1 MLLASKYD
9 QVSMFINDQSNSWL
23 VQITFCLVIN
33 AFVWNTHSIIV
44 LPPRTHKQY
53 RTHKLAYPGDDI
65 RGCALTLWFWLLILA
80 NSNLWKGDIQKVPGE
95 TTYALIVVVVVCCP
109 CWVAASTIPK
119 QQHASFSAF
128 FSYLNLSH
136 NGSCLTI
143 FYIKKK
149 WRGTRVWQGA
159 VVSLYLVTRAHC
171 RVYAYNFNGLR
182 RRGRRDESKDL
193 QYHVLF
199 RPIEATNYTGHS
211 RVWPDWSI
219 TLTRR

>member
-1 MLLASKYD
+1 MSFLSTPWIEFNPQSDISSNTCASMLLASKYD

-136 NGSCLTI
+136 WKLLDH
-143 FYIKKK
+143 FLYKKEME
-149 WRGTRVWQGA
+149 RNEGMA
-159 VVSLYLVTRAHC
+159 
-171 RVYAYNFNGLR
+171 
-182 RRGRRDESKDL
+182 RGRCFIIFGD
-193 QYHVLF
+193 
-199 RPIEATNYTGHS
+199 
-211 RVWPDWSI
+211 
-219 TLTRR
+219 